1 MLVVD
6 ELDVTKSDQEVKQEI
21 SGCLLNTEVEKEKF
35 EAKTQVNQEISEFY
49 NFETM
54 QLRSN
59 IGIPSLVNAG
69 RNKSSPK
76 MESQVNGSPKLV
88 SQISPELVSQISP
101 KLVSQISPKMGSQMN
116 VCPKSS
122 SPGKMSQE
130 NLSSADTSPEI

>member
-35 EAKTQVNQEISEFY
+35 EAKTQVNQEISVFY

-59 IGIPSLVNAG
+59 IGIPSLVSEC
-69 RNKSSPK
+69 R
-76 MESQVNGSPKLV
+76 
-88 SQISPELVSQISP
+88 
-101 KLVSQISPKMGSQMN
+101 
-116 VCPKSS
+116 
-122 SPGKMSQE
+122 
-130 NLSSADTSPEI
+130 